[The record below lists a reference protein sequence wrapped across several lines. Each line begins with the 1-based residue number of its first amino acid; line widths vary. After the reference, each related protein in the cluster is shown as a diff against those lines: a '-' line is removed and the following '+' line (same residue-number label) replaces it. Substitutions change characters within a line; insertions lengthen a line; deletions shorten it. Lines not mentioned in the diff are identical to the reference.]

1 MLEFTV
7 TDGLLVAILS
17 VLLMMY
23 RQMGGLKTLMSCVVG
38 SLNEVRSKLGLAPFQ
53 GEVR

>member
-1 MLEFTV
+1 LLEFTV
-7 TDGLLVAILS
+7 TDGLLIAILG

-23 RQMGGLKTLMSCVVG
+23 RQIGGLQTLMSCAVG
-38 SLNEVRSKLGLAPFQ
+38 SLNEVRTTLGLAPFH